1 LKVTFLEP
9 YATDDGTLFSPESKD
24 VYTFYRTPARG
35 IDLLAT
41 LCREAGYE
49 DTRAVT
55 LKYCCRD
62 GELTDKLWSRLAE
75 SDVVGISAISRTAP
89 PAYALARE
97 VRAINPKA
105 WIVFGGPHTT
115 ALPEEALQHGDV
127 VVMREG
133 DRTILELLERIEENR
148 VAPCL
153 EDLKGIAFRSD
164 GEETIIASPRPF
176 LTSEEFNT
184 LPFPEYPPEVL
195 KGIST
200 RVMITSRGCPHG
212 CSYCAVIE
220 NFGRCYRS
228 MTPERMFEY
237 FEYLTSN
244 SNKPIFIGDDNFTAN
259 PGRVK
264 QWCEMILA
272 SNRPKQ
278 NWSAQVRVEAGKDK
292 ELLRLMK
299 RAGCDTVMIGLE
311 SIDDETLRGWNKRS
325 SLEKNIEA
333 IKGFQE
339 ARIDVHGMFV
349 LGSEHET
356 TESVR
361 KTVDFAKNLK
371 ITTAQFFSITPLPGT
386 TLTREFEKKGCI
398 LNRNWQLYDGQHV
411 LVAPERME
419 AAELQKAI
427 MDAHKDF
434 YSFKEA
440 FRHLFYPGY
449 QHRFYSAMI
458 RFAGRGLTRR
468 ICRATKPHLKG
479 LERLDQW
486 KQSFRDQFTGL
497 QSRLASFTESL
508 SGDLSEQKEKL
519 QEMLDQVMDHLWDG
533 LNTLNEEYHP
543 YCRRLL
549 ENLRISFMKEAE
561 AVLV

>member
-1 LKVTFLEP
+1 MKITFLEP
-9 YATDDGTLFSPESKD
+9 YATDDGSLFSAESKD

-41 LCREAGYE
+41 LCREAGYL
-49 DTRAVT
+49 DTRSIT
-55 LKYCCRD
+55 LKYYW
-62 GELTDKLWSRLAE
+62 GERGLTEKLWTRLAE

-115 ALPEEALQHGDV
+115 ALPDEALEYGDV

-133 DRTILELLERIEENR
+133 DRTILELLERINENR
-148 VAPCL
+148 ETPCL
-153 EDLKGIAFRSD
+153 EGLKGIAFRD
-164 GEETIIASPRPF
+164 GEETFIAPPRPF
-176 LTSEEFNT
+176 LIPEEFNA

-237 FEYLTSN
+237 FEHLTAN
-244 SNKPIFIGDDNFTAN
+244 SDKQIFIGDDNFTAN
-259 PGRVK
+259 PGRIK
-264 QWCEMILA
+264 KWCELILA
-272 SNRPKQ
+272 SGRKKQ
-278 NWSAQVRVEAGKDK
+278 GWSAQVRVEAAKDK
-292 ELLRLMK
+292 ELLKLMK
-299 RAGCDTVMIGLE
+299 RAGCHTVMIGLE
-311 SIDDETLRGWNKRS
+311 SIDDETLRLWNKRS
-325 SLEKNIEA
+325 SLDKNIEA
-333 IKGFQE
+333 IKGFQD

-349 LGSEHET
+349 LGSEQET
-356 TESVR
+356 ADTVR
-361 KTVDFAKNLK
+361 KTVDFAKKLK

-386 TLTREFEKKGCI
+386 PLTREYEKKGCI
-398 LNRNWQLYDGQHV
+398 LNKEWQLYDGQHV
-411 LVAPERME
+411 LVEPDRMN

-427 MDAHKDF
+427 LDAHKDF
-434 YSFKEA
+434 YSLKEA

-468 ICRATKPHLKG
+468 ICRAIKPHLKG
-479 LERLDQW
+479 LEKLEQW
-486 KQSFRDQFTGL
+486 KQSFHDQFYGL

-508 SGDLSEQKEKL
+508 SGDLSEQKDKL
-519 QEMLDQVMDHLWDG
+519 QEMLDQVMDRLRDS
-533 LNTLNEEYHP
+533 LNTLSEEYHP

-549 ENLRISFMKEAE
+549 ENLRVSFMKEAE
-561 AVLV
+561 AVLA